1 MKEQRK
7 ISEEVNKT
15 LSLLDNLPVIDE
27 NPFFFTR
34 IKERLDAHNY
44 NNKSESN
51 KIISFLKPVFI
62 ALLFFVNIYTAINM
76 FSNTNNNGALREQYV
91 SSVVSDYSP
100 SYNNDY
106 LSNINSSD

>member
-7 ISEEVNKT
+7 ISEEVSKT
-15 LSLLDNLPVIDE
+15 LSLLDNLPVVEE

-34 IKERLDAHNY
+34 IKERLDTHNY

-51 KIISFLKPVFI
+51 KIINFLKPVFI
-62 ALLFFVNIYTAINM
+62 AVLFFVNIYTVIIM
-76 FSNTNNNGALREQYV
+76 LSNTNNSTSREQYV